1 MVCPNCGKEV
11 ASGTRFCES
20 CGAKLEE
27 QSTQNSGYYAS
38 PVQSAPQPQA
48 SVYREP
54 VTAGG
59 YILRYLISLIP
70 VVGWIIYIVML
81 FVWAGDKTKEESFN
95 NWAKAQLILMLIGVV
110 ITILC
115 FAVFGAALGSL
126 FNGMSSYM

>member
-11 ASGTRFCES
+11 APGTRFCES

-59 YILRYLISLIP
+59 YILRYLINLIP
-70 VVGWIIYIVML
+70 LVGWLIYIVML

-95 NWAKAQLILMLIGVV
+95 NWAKAQLIIILISV
-110 ITILC
+110 ILVIVGALFFGGAVATILH
-115 FAVFGAALGSL
+115 SL
-126 FNGMSSYM
+126 N

>member
-11 ASGTRFCES
+11 APGTRFCES

-59 YILRYLISLIP
+59 YILRYLINLIP
-70 VVGWIIYIVML
+70 LVGWLIYIVML

-95 NWAKAQLILMLIGVV
+95 NWAKAQLIIILISV
-110 ITILC
+110 ILVIVCALFFGGAIAAILH
-115 FAVFGAALGSL
+115 SL
-126 FNGMSSYM
+126 N

>member
-11 ASGTRFCES
+11 APGTRFCES

-48 SVYREP
+48 SVNREP

-59 YILRYLISLIP
+59 YILRYLINLIP
-70 VVGWIIYIVML
+70 LVGWLIYIVML

-95 NWAKAQLILMLIGVV
+95 NWAKAQLIIILISV
-110 ITILC
+110 ILVIVGALFFGGAVATILH
-115 FAVFGAALGSL
+115 SL
-126 FNGMSSYM
+126 N

>member
-11 ASGTRFCES
+11 APGTRFCES

-59 YILRYLISLIP
+59 YILRYLINLIP
-70 VVGWIIYIVML
+70 LVGWLIYIVML

-95 NWAKAQLILMLIGVV
+95 NWAKAQLIIILISV
-110 ITILC
+110 ILVIVSALFFGGAVATILH
-115 FAVFGAALGSL
+115 SL
-126 FNGMSSYM
+126 N